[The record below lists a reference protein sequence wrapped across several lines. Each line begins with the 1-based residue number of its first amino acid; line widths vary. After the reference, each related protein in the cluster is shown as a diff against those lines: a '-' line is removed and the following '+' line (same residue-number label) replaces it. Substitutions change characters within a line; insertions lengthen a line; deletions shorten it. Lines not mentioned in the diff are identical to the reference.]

1 SEEKFFLLVLKLQT
15 FAALNISKM
24 SSTYPISVLDYGAG
38 NVLSLLNSLS
48 LLGYTNVTTITTPAQ
63 VSSATC
69 IIFPGVGSFGLAM
82 ENLSA
87 MGVRDA
93 LVDHIKS
100 DKPYFG
106 ICLGMQVLFEESDES
121 PGVPGLGLIKGNVG
135 KFQPVDGSSGDQ
147 YDVREKGSEGGEK
160 GGVRNLGNPRDMAK
174 KYYEEGADEIAFL
187 NITSFR
193 SQVIDDL
200 PLVDL
205 MKETSKHVFVPMTV
219 GGGIRDFKDSSGKT
233 WKGWQVA
240 DRYFRAGADKG
251 GREERD
257 ICAVTVGRGVEIL
270 GAGEIMVNC
279 IDCDGQCGGYD
290 LDLMEAVCKEV
301 NIPVI
306 ASSGAGREEHV
317 SEVFEKTNV
326 SAALAAGMF
335 HRGEVEIGSVKRD
348 MREKGLVT
356 RL

>member
-1 SEEKFFLLVLKLQT
+1 
-15 FAALNISKM
+15 
-24 SSTYPISVLDYGAG
+24 
-38 NVLSLLNSLS
+38 
-48 LLGYTNVTTITTPAQ
+48 
-63 VSSATC
+63 
-69 IIFPGVGSFGLAM
+69 
-82 ENLSA
+82 
-87 MGVRDA
+87 
-93 LVDHIKS
+93 
-100 DKPYFG
+100 
-106 ICLGMQVLFEESDES
+106 
-121 PGVPGLGLIKGNVG
+121 
-135 KFQPVDGSSGDQ
+135 
-147 YDVREKGSEGGEK
+147 
-160 GGVRNLGNPRDMAK
+160 
-174 KYYEEGADEIAFL
+174 
-187 NITSFR
+187 
-193 SQVIDDL
+193 
-200 PLVDL
+200 

-240 DRYFRAGADKG
+240 DRYFRAGADKVSIGSDSVSAVERLRDNGWSKEGVSSSIGDISSRYGVQAVVVSIDPKRVYVEGEGRKEAEGRGHVVADTGDGRACWWRCTVKG

-257 ICAVTVGRGVEIL
+257 ICAVTVGRGWEIL